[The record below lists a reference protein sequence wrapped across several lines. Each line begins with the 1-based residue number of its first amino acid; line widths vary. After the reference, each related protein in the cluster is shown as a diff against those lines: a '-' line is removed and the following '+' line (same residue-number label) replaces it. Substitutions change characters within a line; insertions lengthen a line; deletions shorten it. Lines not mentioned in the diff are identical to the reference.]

1 MEDELEV
8 TEGIKFDRGYI
19 SPYFMTETKGLKCM
33 YENALV
39 LLSDKKISEVQPLVP
54 ALEMAAKAQRAIV
67 IIAEDVDSGNKM
79 ILYKMIRSI
88 TGIYLR
94 CSCCIGIEPTERWS

>member
-19 SPYFMTETKGLKCM
+19 SPYFVTETKGLKCV

-39 LLSDKKISEVQPLVP
+39 LLSEKKISDIQPLVP
-54 ALEMAAKAQRAIV
+54 ALEMAAKSQRPLL
-67 IIAEDVDSGNKM
+67 IIAEDIDKGA
-79 ILYKMIRSI
+79 LF
-88 TGIYLR
+88 
-94 CSCCIGIEPTERWS
+94 